1 MIPPVGGEP
10 YRSAP
15 RHATVEAYPIRP
27 RQPSSYPARAARNAR
42 TRLTPDAKESH
53 EMATTATP
61 QSIEET
67 IIESLVTFGA
77 DAGAV
82 NRDATLEEI
91 DIDSLDL
98 VELTQVV
105 EETYGIDLEG
115 SDFKSIKTVGDVV
128 DLVVAKVG

>member
-1 MIPPVGGEP
+1 
-10 YRSAP
+10 
-15 RHATVEAYPIRP
+15 
-27 RQPSSYPARAARNAR
+27 
-42 TRLTPDAKESH
+42 
-53 EMATTATP
+53 MATTATP

-77 DAGAV
+77 DADAI
-82 NRDATLEEI
+82 NRDATLEAI

-105 EETYGIDLEG
+105 EETYDIDLEG
-115 SDFKSIKTVGDVV
+115 SDFKNIKTVGDVV